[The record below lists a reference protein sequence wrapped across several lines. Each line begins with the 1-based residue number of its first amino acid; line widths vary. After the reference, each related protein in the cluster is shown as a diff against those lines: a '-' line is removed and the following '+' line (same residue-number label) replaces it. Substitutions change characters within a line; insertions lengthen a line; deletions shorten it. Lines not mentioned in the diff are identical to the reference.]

1 MKNILFILM
10 LSFSFIGT
18 DLRAALTNEECDEIY
33 GKYVRMLTRYQS
45 SNDVNIVA
53 TATHFLG
60 TTTKELGDPRGWIKK
75 LNVDCSIKDIR
86 ENYEKYGVLV
96 LRPLKTQKLLLG
108 CGNGPVESPHNIP
121 RHNHELYDTINP
133 ELSMNPTIVGAFGE
147 DNLQALLPT
156 YTEVVFE
163 CYTPSNSESFLTH
176 FSHHCGNAAIFDIS
190 VNNEGT
196 IVKAAQERVEDLF
209 WNAPNSDNTFA
220 D

>member
-1 MKNILFILM
+1 
-10 LSFSFIGT
+10 
-18 DLRAALTNEECDEIY
+18 
-33 GKYVRMLTRYQS
+33 
-45 SNDVNIVA
+45 
-53 TATHFLG
+53 
-60 TTTKELGDPRGWIKK
+60 
-75 LNVDCSIKDIR
+75 
-86 ENYEKYGVLV
+86 
-96 LRPLKTQKLLLG
+96 
-108 CGNGPVESPHNIP
+108 
-121 RHNHELYDTINP
+121 
-133 ELSMNPTIVGAFGE
+133 MNPTIVGAFGE